1 MLLKGYAR
9 SYNLEILNSFNDEI
23 QLKDTESVIKT
34 KLKKLLTELAEFK
47 LI

>member
-34 KLKKLLTELAEFK
+34 KLKKIIDRISRL
-47 LI
+47 

>member
-9 SYNLEILNSFNDEI
+9 SYNFEVLNSFNDEI

-34 KLKKLLTELAEFK
+34 KLKKIIDRISRL
-47 LI
+47 